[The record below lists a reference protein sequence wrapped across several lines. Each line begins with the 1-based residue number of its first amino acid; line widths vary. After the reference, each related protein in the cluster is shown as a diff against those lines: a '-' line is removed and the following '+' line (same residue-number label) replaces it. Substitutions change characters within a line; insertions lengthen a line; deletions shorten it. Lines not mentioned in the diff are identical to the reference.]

1 MKIRKRIS
9 IIFRFL
15 VIAYMVNPKLMT
27 RNFFLRICSAAFP
40 VMVLWITKK
49 TIDLIVHNQ
58 SIVLVLSFI
67 SIEACIGIL
76 LMIVH
81 RCIST
86 NNEFVNH
93 EFSINISAQI
103 INHLNEF
110 SIEELENAE
119 FYNLMSRAVDETENA
134 SEMIEHILDD
144 MELMI
149 SIIVYSITIL
159 FFNAW
164 IVIVFLIS
172 LLPSVVGEYT
182 FYLKFYLLR
191 KDWTDSRREIDYL
204 TWLSTTDANLK
215 EIKTFKLSDYLV
227 SKLTTKKKEYFKL
240 EKNLRQRQVLICG
253 SLSILSLLCY
263 YATYAYVAYDAL
275 VGIITIGTMVYMS
288 AALRNINTQFSQL
301 FSSLTWLSY
310 KSMYINDFFIF
321 MDKESRDKHKAKK
334 TKNIKEIIGN
344 IELVDVGFKYPNANT
359 WAIRHIN
366 MKILVG
372 QKIAI
377 LGANGSGKTT
387 LLKILTGL
395 YQPTE
400 GKVLIDGVDMIDIEN
415 CKELFGIIF
424 QDYIKYEFE
433 AKENIGI
440 SNLDDIDNNIRIEE
454 CAERSGAAGI
464 IERLPLKYHQV
475 LSNRFKN
482 GMQLSGGEWQKIAV
496 ARAMFSDRPVLILDE
511 PSASMDILSEKRLF
525 ENLLLNYTNEKNR
538 TIILVSHRMSQLKD
552 IERIIVLE
560 NGQITEEGTHQ
571 ELLQNEKT
579 YKRMYEAYINQ

>member
-1 MKIRKRIS
+1 M
-9 IIFRFL
+9 
-15 VIAYMVNPKLMT
+15 AY
-27 RNFFLRICSAAFP
+27 AF
-40 VMVLWITKK
+40 
-49 TIDLIVHNQ
+49 
-58 SIVLVLSFI
+58 
-67 SIEACIGIL
+67 
-76 LMIVH
+76 
-81 RCIST
+81 
-86 NNEFVNH
+86 
-93 EFSINISAQI
+93 
-103 INHLNEF
+103 
-110 SIEELENAE
+110 
-119 FYNLMSRAVDETENA
+119 
-134 SEMIEHILDD
+134 
-144 MELMI
+144 
-149 SIIVYSITIL
+149 
-159 FFNAW
+159 
-164 IVIVFLIS
+164 
-172 LLPSVVGEYT
+172 
-182 FYLKFYLLR
+182 
-191 KDWTDSRREIDYL
+191 
-204 TWLSTTDANLK
+204 
-215 EIKTFKLSDYLV
+215 
-227 SKLTTKKKEYFKL
+227 
-240 EKNLRQRQVLICG
+240 
-253 SLSILSLLCY
+253 
-263 YATYAYVAYDAL
+263 VAYDTF
-275 VGIITIGTMVYMS
+275 VGIITIGTMVYLS

-321 MDKESRDKHKAKK
+321 MDKKPRDKHKTKK
-334 TKNIKEIIGN
+334 TKNIKEIVGC

-359 WAIRHIN
+359 WALKHIN
-366 MKILVG
+366 MKIMVG

-400 GKVLIDGVDMIDIEN
+400 GKVLIDGVEMIDIEN

-464 IERLPLKYHQV
+464 IEQLPLKYHQV

-525 ENLLLNYTNEKNR
+525 ENLLSNYTNEKNR

-552 IERIIVLE
+552 IEKIIVLE

-579 YKRMYEAYINQ
+579 YKRKYEAYINQ